1 MTRPLLSLA
10 GPALRRSVM
19 HHARP
24 PRMPALHSPHTP
36 PKVRPSAGTSTPH
49 PTALAGEVAPTT
61 SSTALEGSNLTFHY
75 SPPPT
80 APSYTTGRKPDLLRW
95 IGGEGVQLTGEEAAP
110 LRRAPRAHAP
120 IEWSEEVVSQIKTMR
135 AEGKSRG
142 KIAKALSIPAEQQH
156 VIHRVA
162 PASKTQLADK
172 AEALERQKE
181 KWSPARKLSRAVRE
195 RRKLYW

>member
-1 MTRPLLSLA
+1 MTRPLVAATTPL
-10 GPALRRSVM
+10 LRRGVT

-24 PRMPALHSPHTP
+24 PRMPVQHSPHVP
-36 PKVRPSAGTSTPH
+36 PKPRQSAGTSTPN
-49 PTALAGEVAPTT
+49 PACEVSTT
-61 SSTALEGSNLTFHY
+61 SSSKLGSSGLTFHN

-120 IEWSEEVVSQIKTMR
+120 IEWSTEIVTQMKAMR
-135 AEGKSRG
+135 AEGKSRAQ
-142 KIAKALSIPAEQQH
+142 IAKALSIPAEQQH
-156 VIHRVA
+156 VIPRVA
-162 PASKTQLADK
+162 PASKAQLADK
-172 AEALERQKE
+172 AEALARQAD

-195 RRKLYW
+195 RRKLFW